1 MNNLYIAHYCYP
13 GTDPWKNIMHL
24 PEQEA
29 FAVAE
34 KLAASHPD
42 TTSFYRFADF
52 ANYYPLRK
60 KADEFVRNA
69 FIQLGGKPKLQ
80 NPYAF
85 VLGDSEY
92 LKKWFDTGDKLVLKL
107 SDIPEEQISFTF
119 GDSCAVVSQG
129 LELTVLTEK
138 MLLAGI
144 EACGGSVEEYL
155 RKNLGKHSYVEV
167 QLWDAVGTSAD
178 GTENSVLE
186 ENYGN
191 SVV

>member
-1 MNNLYIAHYCYP
+1 
-13 GTDPWKNIMHL
+13 MHL

-52 ANYYPLRK
+52 VNYYPLRR
-60 KADEFVRNA
+60 KADEYVRNA

-92 LKKWFDTGDKLVLKL
+92 LKKWFDTSDKLVLKL

-155 RKNLGKHSYVEV
+155 GKSLGKHSYIEV
-167 QLWDAVGTSAD
+167 QLWDAVGTSVD
-178 GTENSVLE
+178 GTENCVFG

-191 SVV
+191 SIV